1 MLTNAQLINKAGA
14 IQTGSINHGLLN
26 PEQAR
31 KFIKQ
36 TFEATNLVKLVRHV
50 MRSAKSGE
58 IDKIGIAARILRA
71 KTENTDDGYRAGVDT
86 RVI

>member
-14 IQTGSINHGLLN
+14 IKTGSINHGLLN

-58 IDKIGIAARILRA
+58 IDKIGIAALFSALRRKIQMTA
-71 KTENTDDGYRAGVDT
+71 TEQE
-86 RVI
+86 